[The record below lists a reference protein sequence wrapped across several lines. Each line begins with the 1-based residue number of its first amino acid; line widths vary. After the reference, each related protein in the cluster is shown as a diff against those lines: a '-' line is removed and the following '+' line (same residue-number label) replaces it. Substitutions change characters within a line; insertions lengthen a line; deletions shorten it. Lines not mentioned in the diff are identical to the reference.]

1 MHYGNVMLSGH
12 NFKLGNQTVYC
23 LNLLDMSEVAT
34 TSVMP
39 VLVISKIPRVHNY
52 NHSVTNRRTLN
63 LMDISVMR
71 YTTHTLICVWRIAH
85 KNSARLDFFLT
96 GLAWLDLV
104 KYQICPSLR
113 AVIFFIYYG
122 ERLLNFLVKHLFLTT

>member
-1 MHYGNVMLSGH
+1 MRYGNVMLSWH
-12 NFKLGNQTVYC
+12 NFKLDIQTVHC

-34 TSVMP
+34 TSVMS

-71 YTTHTLICVWRIAH
+71 YTTHTLSVFGESRA
-85 KNSARLDFFLT
+85 KTRLGSTLFFPHWL
-96 GLAWLDLV
+96 GLA
-104 KYQICPSLR
+104 
-113 AVIFFIYYG
+113 
-122 ERLLNFLVKHLFLTT
+122 

>member
-1 MHYGNVMLSGH
+1 
-12 NFKLGNQTVYC
+12 
-23 LNLLDMSEVAT
+23 MSEVAT
-34 TSVMP
+34 TSVMS

-71 YTTHTLICVWRIAH
+71 YTTHTFICVWRIAR
-85 KNSARLDFFLT
+85 KKLGLARLYFFLT

-113 AVIFFIYYG
+113 AVIFSIYYG
-122 ERLLNFLVKHLFLTT
+122 ESLLNFLLKDLFYQHSTKPF